1 MLFHFRMRLCLLVG
15 MEGFD
20 LLKFRLL
27 RQTPADSGR
36 LRQRYTEHAMLAL
49 RLLALRLEYTRV
61 QMESVLLR

>member
-36 LRQRYTEHAMLAL
+36 LRQTPAEIY
-49 RLLALRLEYTRV
+49 
-61 QMESVLLR
+61 